1 MATAEA
7 PRLDPRLAAAAA
19 LVRPGAAVADIG
31 CDHGKLAIFLALTG
45 RAKHVIA
52 ADLRPGPLQTAA
64 DNCRRYGC
72 EDRVELRLGDGLS
85 VLSPGEADT
94 IVLAGISA
102 KTTIDILAAAP
113 WVKTPGL
120 RLICLPATKAP
131 VLRRWLWEQG
141 FDIEEERLALAA
153 GRWYAAISA
162 VYTGEV
168 RRPGWEACLLG
179 RWEELPGAAGYKAQ
193 LAGKLTKVLR
203 GLGPESPERE
213 LAESLARRLG
223 QQKE

>member
-1 MATAEA
+1 M
-7 PRLDPRLAAAAA
+7 
-19 LVRPGAAVADIG
+19 
-31 CDHGKLAIFLALTG
+31 
-45 RAKHVIA
+45 
-52 ADLRPGPLQTAA
+52 
-64 DNCRRYGC
+64 
-72 EDRVELRLGDGLS
+72 
-85 VLSPGEADT
+85 
-94 IVLAGISA
+94 
-102 KTTIDILAAAP
+102 
-113 WVKTPGL
+113 
-120 RLICLPATKAP
+120 
-131 VLRRWLWEQG
+131 LRRWLWEQG